1 MSRDE
6 AVEELVSSVEDLL
19 MTYVVEIDME
29 DHEKIRKKLDAV
41 TELLG
46 KDDYLL
52 DEEDEEEESID
63 KNLWI
68 HETPDITF
76 EAEPQHMAF
85 A

>member
-29 DHEKIRKKLDAV
+29 DYEKIRKKLDAV
-41 TELLG
+41 IELLG

-68 HETPDITF
+68 HETPDTAF

>member
-29 DHEKIRKKLDAV
+29 DYEKIRKKLDAV
-41 TELLG
+41 IELLG
-46 KDDYLL
+46 KEEYLL

-68 HETPDITF
+68 HETPD
-76 EAEPQHMAF
+76 MAF